1 LKRIVVVGDV
11 VTDIVVRPHGPV
23 VHGTDTA
30 SSITITG
37 GGSGANT
44 AAWIGSLGG
53 SCDFL
58 GSVGV
63 DQATWHES
71 QLSAVGVRALLA
83 VDAVLP
89 TARIVVLVDPSGER
103 TMLTDRGA
111 NDTLRVDHFLRLG
124 LDIGRNSIVHV
135 SGYTLLFDGPRD
147 AGLYALE
154 IAHSCGAVTSVDPNS
169 SGFLAIA
176 GPEKFL
182 AMTLGVDLCFPNTDE
197 VFALTGIGDAV
208 QGACELTSFYPTVVC
223 KLGAEGA
230 LVAQRGKVVARGD
243 ALVVDVVDSTGA
255 GDAFAAGYLAGLAHD
270 LEVSECLDMALATAA
285 EAVARVGARPSTEM
299 RPARLSR

>member
-11 VTDIVVRPHGPV
+11 VTDIVVRPHGPIQ
-23 VHGTDTA
+23 HGTDTA

-53 SCDFL
+53 LCDFV
-58 GSVGV
+58 GRVGV

-71 QLSAVGVRALLA
+71 LLSAVGVRTFLA

-111 NDTLRVDHFLRLG
+111 NDSLRIADLIQPG
-124 LDIGRNSIVHV
+124 LDTEFGLNSIVHV

-147 AGLYALE
+147 AGLHALE
-154 IAHSCGAVTSVDPNS
+154 TARRCGALTSVDPNS

-182 AMTLGVDLCFPNTDE
+182 AMTSGVDLCFPNTDE
-197 VFALTGIGDAV
+197 VLALTNIRDAV
-208 QGACELTSFYPTVVC
+208 EGACALTSYYPTVVC

-230 LVAQRGKVVARGD
+230 LVAQHGNVVARGA
-243 ALVVDVVDSTGA
+243 ALATDVVDTTGA
-255 GDAFAAGYLAGLAHD
+255 GDAFAAGYLTGLAHG
-270 LEVSECLDMALATAA
+270 LEASECLDLALATAA
-285 EAVARVGARPSTEM
+285 KLVAIVGARPS
-299 RPARLSR
+299 R